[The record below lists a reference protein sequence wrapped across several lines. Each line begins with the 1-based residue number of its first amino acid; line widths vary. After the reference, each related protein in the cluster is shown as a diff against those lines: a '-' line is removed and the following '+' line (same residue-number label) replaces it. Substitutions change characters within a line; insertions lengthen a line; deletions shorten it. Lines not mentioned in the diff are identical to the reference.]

1 MNQKDIVCGMTV
13 DAATA
18 THRSRYQDEE
28 YVFCSATCKGKFDA
42 DPIHYV
48 DATDATSSTGMHV
61 THEGA
66 TTAVAP
72 SPAVPAAVRAAVA
85 SPTPTAATA
94 TLDIEGMTCAS
105 CASAVEKSLSR
116 APGVQSALV
125 NFATEKATV
134 QYLPSQASPASLK
147 EAVVNAGYGVT
158 ERAPDTSAAD
168 RQAEID
174 RQKVVAYHK
183 LKQRLWVAA
192 SLAAVIMG
200 LSMAMLWPALM
211 QHLNM
216 TWVNYAL
223 LGLTLPVVL
232 YSGREFY
239 ASAWNGFKHRS
250 ANMDT
255 LIAVGTGA
263 AFLYSLAATVGPGFF
278 MRHGLLPEVYYD
290 TTATIIALIL
300 VGKVMEMRAKTQTSA
315 AMKALIGL
323 QAKTARVVRPGGLE
337 VDIPIEQVQLND
349 LVVVRPGEKVAT
361 DGIIQEGHSAVD
373 EAMLTGESLPVE
385 KKAGDPV
392 FGATLNKT
400 GSFRFI
406 VTKVGADT
414 MLSQIVKLVED
425 AQGSRAPIQ
434 RLADQVSA
442 IFVPTVI
449 CIAVLTFVLWFDLAP
464 AATRLPLALV
474 NFVAV
479 LIIACPCA
487 LGLATPTAIMVS
499 TGKGAEYGV
508 LIRNAE
514 ALEKAYKVNTVLL
527 DKTGTIT
534 RGEPAVTDFVPASG
548 PNAATQDA
556 AQLLALVAAVERQSE
571 HPLAEAV
578 VRYADAQQAAALPV
592 TGFRA
597 VEGKGAAAT
606 VAGQAVLVGN
616 RRLLLD
622 ENAPVSDALAAQA
635 AILLAQAK
643 TVLYVAV
650 GGQAVGLIGVA
661 DTVRDTSAAAI
672 RQLQALGLEVVM
684 MTGDNPQTAAKV
696 AGQVGITRYF
706 AEVLPG
712 DKAGKVK
719 ELQAEGRIVA
729 MVGDGINDAPALA
742 QADIGLAMGG
752 GTDVAMEAAG
762 ITLMRSDLQGVVTA
776 IELSK
781 TTIRT
786 IRQNLFFA
794 FIYNTL
800 GIPLAA
806 GLLYPVFGWLLS
818 PMIAAGAM
826 ALSSVSVLTNS
837 LRLRAFTPTK

>member
-1 MNQKDIVCGMTV
+1 MEP
-13 DAATA
+13 ATK
-18 THRSRYQDEE
+18 TE
-28 YVFCSATCKGKFDA
+28 
-42 DPIHYV
+42 
-48 DATDATSSTGMHV
+48 
-61 THEGA
+61 
-66 TTAVAP
+66 
-72 SPAVPAAVRAAVA
+72 
-85 SPTPTAATA
+85 

-105 CASAVEKSLSR
+105 CASFVEKSLSR
-116 APGVQSALV
+116 TPGVQRAMV

-134 QYLPSQASPASLK
+134 DYVPTQASPATLK
-147 EAVVNAGYGVT
+147 EAVVNAGYGVA
-158 ERAPDTSAAD
+158 ERAPDTSAAE
-168 RQAEID
+168 RSAEID
-174 RQKVVAYHK
+174 RQKALAYQK
-183 LKQRLWVAA
+183 LKRRFGVAVG
-192 SLAAVIMG
+192 LAVLIMP
-200 LSMAMLWPALM
+200 LSMLMLWPAMM
-211 QHLNM
+211 QRVNM
-216 TWVNYAL
+216 QWLNYAL
-223 LGLTLPVVL
+223 LLLTLPVLL

-239 ASAWNGFKHRS
+239 VSAWNGFKHRA

-263 AFLYSLAATVGPGFF
+263 AFLYSLAATVVPGFF
-278 MRHGLLPEVYYD
+278 TSRGLMPEVYYD

-300 VGKVMEMRAKTQTSA
+300 LGKVLELRAKTQTSA
-315 AMKALIGL
+315 AMRSLIGL
-323 QAKTARVVRPGGLE
+323 QAKTARVVRPDGAE
-337 VDIPIEQVQLND
+337 VDVPIEQVQLGD

-361 DGIIQEGHSAVD
+361 DGLITEGSSSLD
-373 EAMLTGESLPVE
+373 EAMLTGESLPVQ
-385 KKAGDPV
+385 KQAGDPV

-400 GSFRFI
+400 GSFRFR

-434 RLADQVSA
+434 RLADKVSA
-442 IFVPTVI
+442 IFVPTVVV
-449 CIAVLTFVLWFDLAP
+449 IAILTFVLWFDFAP
-464 AATRLPLALV
+464 AGARLPLAVV

-499 TGKGAEYGV
+499 TGKGAEHGV

-534 RGEPAVTDFVPASG
+534 RGEPAVTDFWTLPGQEAS
-548 PNAATQDA
+548 
-556 AQLLALVAAVERQSE
+556 QLLQVVAAVERQSE

-578 VRYADAQQAAALPV
+578 VRHADAQGGASLSA

-606 VAGQAVLVGN
+606 VNGQAVLIGN
-616 RRLLLD
+616 RRLLAD
-622 ENAPVSDALAAQA
+622 ESVSLSPAVITQA
-635 AILLAQAK
+635 EQLLAQAK

-650 GGQAVGLIGVA
+650 AGQAVGLLGVA
-661 DTVRDTSAAAI
+661 DTVRDTSAPAI
-672 RQLQALGLEVVM
+672 KKLQELGIEVVM
-684 MTGDNPQTAAKV
+684 MTGDNTETAAQV

-706 AEVLPG
+706 AEVLPA

-719 ELQAEGRIVA
+719 ALQAEGRTVA

-742 QADIGLAMGG
+742 QADIGLAIGS

-762 ITLMRSDLQGVVTA
+762 ITLMRSDLHGVVTA
-776 IELSK
+776 IELSRQ
-781 TTIRT
+781 TIRT
-786 IRQNLFFA
+786 IKQNLFFA

-800 GIPLAA
+800 GIPVAA
-806 GLLYPVFGWLLS
+806 GLLYPFFGILLS
-818 PMIAAGAM
+818 PMLAAGAM

-837 LRLRAFTPTK
+837 LRLRAFDNH

>member
-1 MNQKDIVCGMTV
+1 MNP
-13 DAATA
+13 ATK
-18 THRSRYQDEE
+18 TE
-28 YVFCSATCKGKFDA
+28 
-42 DPIHYV
+42 
-48 DATDATSSTGMHV
+48 
-61 THEGA
+61 
-66 TTAVAP
+66 
-72 SPAVPAAVRAAVA
+72 
-85 SPTPTAATA
+85 

-116 APGVQSALV
+116 TPGVQSALV

-134 QYLPSQASPASLK
+134 QYLPGQASPATLK
-147 EAVVNAGYGVT
+147 EAVVNAGYGVL
-158 ERAPDTSAAD
+158 ERAPDTSAAE
-168 RQAEID
+168 RAAEID
-174 RQKVVAYHK
+174 RQKALAYQK
-183 LKQRLWVAA
+183 LKRRFGVAVG
-192 SLAAVIMG
+192 LVVVIMP
-200 LSMAMLWPALM
+200 LSMLMLWPAMM
-211 QHLNM
+211 QRINVQWLNY
-216 TWVNYAL
+216 VL
-223 LGLTLPVVL
+223 LLLTLPVLL

-239 ASAWNGFKHRS
+239 VSAWNGFKHRS

-263 AFLYSLAATVGPGFF
+263 AFLYSLAATVVPGFF
-278 MRHGLLPEVYYD
+278 TSRGLMPEVYYD

-300 VGKVMEMRAKTQTSA
+300 LGKVMELRAKTQTSA
-315 AMKALIGL
+315 AMRSLIGL
-323 QAKTARVVRPGGLE
+323 QAKTARVVRPGGAE
-337 VDIPIEQVQLND
+337 VDIPIEQVQLGD
-349 LVVVRPGEKVAT
+349 IVVVRPGEKVAT
-361 DGIIQEGHSAVD
+361 DGRITEGQSSLD

-385 KKAGDPV
+385 KKTGDPV

-400 GSFRFI
+400 GSFRFE

-434 RLADQVSA
+434 RLADKVSA
-442 IFVPTVI
+442 IFVPTVVV
-449 CIAVLTFVLWFDLAP
+449 IAILTFVIWFDLAP
-464 AATRLPLALV
+464 ANTRLPLALV

-499 TGKGAEYGV
+499 TGKGAEHGV

-514 ALEKAYKVNTVLL
+514 ALEKAYQVNTVLL

-534 RGEPAVTDFVPASG
+534 KGEPAVTDFVA
-548 PNAATQDA
+548 PNQDA
-556 AQLLALVAAVERQSE
+556 SRLLQLVAAVERQSE

-578 VRYADAQQAAALPV
+578 VRHADDQGGNKLTA

-606 VAGQAVLVGN
+606 VDGQAVLIGN
-616 RRLLLD
+616 RRLLTD
-622 ENAPVSDALAAQA
+622 EGITLSPELTAQA
-635 AILLAQAK
+635 EQLLSQAK

-650 GGQAVGLIGVA
+650 AGQAVGLVGVA
-661 DTVRDTSAAAI
+661 DTVRDTSVAAI
-672 RQLQALGLEVVM
+672 KKLQALGIEVVM
-684 MTGDNPQTAAKV
+684 MTGDNPQTAAQV

-706 AEVLPG
+706 AEVLPA

-719 ELQAEGRIVA
+719 ELQGEGRIVA

-742 QADIGLAMGG
+742 QADIGLAIGS

-762 ITLMRSDLQGVVTA
+762 ITLMRSDLNGVVTA
-776 IELSK
+776 IELSRQ
-781 TTIRT
+781 TIRT
-786 IRQNLFFA
+786 IKQNLFFA

-800 GIPLAA
+800 GIPVAA
-806 GLLYPVFGWLLS
+806 GLLYPFFGILLS
-818 PMIAAGAM
+818 PMLAAGAM

-837 LRLRAFTPTK
+837 LRLRSFKS

>member
-1 MNQKDIVCGMTV
+1 MEP
-13 DAATA
+13 ATK
-18 THRSRYQDEE
+18 TE
-28 YVFCSATCKGKFDA
+28 
-42 DPIHYV
+42 
-48 DATDATSSTGMHV
+48 
-61 THEGA
+61 
-66 TTAVAP
+66 
-72 SPAVPAAVRAAVA
+72 
-85 SPTPTAATA
+85 

-105 CASAVEKSLSR
+105 CASFVEKSLSR
-116 APGVQSALV
+116 TPGVQRAMV

-134 QYLPSQASPASLK
+134 DYQPAHASPATLK
-147 EAVVNAGYGVT
+147 EAVINAGYGVT
-158 ERAPDTSAAD
+158 ERAPDTSAAE
-168 RQAEID
+168 RSAEID
-174 RQKVVAYHK
+174 RQKALAYQK
-183 LKQRLWVAA
+183 LKRRFGVAVG
-192 SLAAVIMG
+192 LAVLIMP
-200 LSMAMLWPALM
+200 LSMLMLWPAMM
-211 QHLNM
+211 QRVNM
-216 TWVNYAL
+216 QWLNYAL
-223 LGLTLPVVL
+223 LLLTLPVLL

-239 ASAWNGFKHRS
+239 VSAWNGFKHRA

-263 AFLYSLAATVGPGFF
+263 AFLYSLAATVVPGFF
-278 MRHGLLPEVYYD
+278 TSRGLMPEVYYD

-300 VGKVMEMRAKTQTSA
+300 LGKVLELRAKTQTSA
-315 AMKALIGL
+315 AMRNLIGL
-323 QAKTARVVRPGGLE
+323 QAKTARVVRPDGAE
-337 VDIPIEQVQLND
+337 VDVPIEQVQLGD

-361 DGIIQEGHSAVD
+361 DGLITEGSSSLD
-373 EAMLTGESLPVE
+373 EAMLTGESLPVQ
-385 KKAGDPV
+385 KQVGDPV

-400 GSFRFI
+400 GSFRFR

-434 RLADQVSA
+434 RLADKVSA
-442 IFVPTVI
+442 IFVPTVVV
-449 CIAVLTFVLWFDLAP
+449 IAILTFVLWFDLAP
-464 AATRLPLALV
+464 ASTRLPLAVV

-499 TGKGAEYGV
+499 TGKGAEHGV

-534 RGEPAVTDFVPASG
+534 RGEPAVTDFWTLPGQEAS
-548 PNAATQDA
+548 
-556 AQLLALVAAVERQSE
+556 QLLQVVAAVERQSE

-578 VRYADAQQAAALPV
+578 VRHADAQGGASLTA

-606 VAGQAVLVGN
+606 VNGQAVLIGN
-616 RRLLLD
+616 RRLLAD
-622 ENAPVSDALAAQA
+622 ESVSLSPAVITQA
-635 AILLAQAK
+635 EQLLAQAK

-650 GGQAVGLIGVA
+650 AGQAVGLLGVA
-661 DTVRDTSAAAI
+661 DTLRDTSAAAI
-672 RQLQALGLEVVM
+672 KKLQVLGIEVVM
-684 MTGDNPQTAAKV
+684 MTGDNTETAAQV

-706 AEVLPG
+706 AEVLPA

-719 ELQAEGRIVA
+719 ELQAEGRTVA

-742 QADIGLAMGG
+742 QADIGLAIGS

-762 ITLMRSDLQGVVTA
+762 ITLMRSDLHGVVTA
-776 IELSK
+776 IELSRQ
-781 TTIRT
+781 TIRT
-786 IRQNLFFA
+786 IKQNLFFA

-800 GIPLAA
+800 GIPVAA
-806 GLLYPVFGWLLS
+806 GLLYPFFGILLS
-818 PMIAAGAM
+818 PMLAAGAM

-837 LRLRAFTPTK
+837 LRLRAFDNH

>member
-1 MNQKDIVCGMTV
+1 M
-13 DAATA
+13 
-18 THRSRYQDEE
+18 
-28 YVFCSATCKGKFDA
+28 
-42 DPIHYV
+42 
-48 DATDATSSTGMHV
+48 
-61 THEGA
+61 
-66 TTAVAP
+66 
-72 SPAVPAAVRAAVA
+72 
-85 SPTPTAATA
+85 SPTKNTETA

-134 QYLPSQASPASLK
+134 HYMPGQASPATLK

-174 RQKVVAYHK
+174 RQKAAAYVK
-183 LKQRLWVAA
+183 LKRRFQVAVG
-192 SLAAVIMG
+192 LAVVVMA
-200 LSMAMLWPALM
+200 LSMLMFWPAAM
-211 QHLNM
+211 QRVNMRWLN
-216 TWVNYAL
+216 YGL
-223 LGLTLPVVL
+223 LLLTLPVLL

-239 ASAWNGFKHRS
+239 SSAWNGFKHRA

-263 AFLYSLAATVGPGFF
+263 AFLYSLAATVAPGFF
-278 MRHGLLPEVYYD
+278 EQHGLMPEVYYD

-300 VGKVMEMRAKTQTSA
+300 LGKVLELRAKTQTSA
-315 AMKALIGL
+315 AIRSLMGL
-323 QAKTARVVRPGGLE
+323 QAKTARVVRPGGQE
-337 VDIPIEQVQLND
+337 VDVPIEQVQLD
-349 LVVVRPGEKVAT
+349 DVVVVRPGEKVAT
-361 DGIIQEGHSAVD
+361 DGLITEGSSAVD

-400 GSFRFI
+400 GSFRFR

-434 RLADQVSA
+434 RLADKVSA
-442 IFVPTVI
+442 IFVPTVVV
-449 CIAVLTFVLWFDLAP
+449 IAILTFVLWFDLAP
-464 AATRLPLALV
+464 VATRLPLALV

-534 RGEPAVTDFVPASG
+534 RGEPAVTDFVPVAG
-548 PNAATQDA
+548 QDA
-556 AQLLALVAAVERQSE
+556 AQLLQLVAALERQSE

-578 VRYADAQQAAALPV
+578 VRYADAQGAAQSSA
-592 TGFRA
+592 TEFRA
-597 VEGKGAAAT
+597 IEGKGAAAT
-606 VAGQAVLVGN
+606 VNGQVVLIGN
-616 RRLLLD
+616 QGLLRD
-622 ENAPVSDALAAQA
+622 EKVTFSEALTKQA
-635 AILLAQAK
+635 EQLLSQAK

-650 GGQAVGLIGVA
+650 AGQAVGLIGVA
-661 DTVRDTSAAAI
+661 DTVRDTSVAAI
-672 RQLQALGLEVVM
+672 QKLQALGIEVVM

-696 AGQVGITRYF
+696 AEQVGIKRYF
-706 AEVLPG
+706 AEVLPSG
-712 DKAGKVK
+712 KAGKVK
-719 ELQAEGRIVA
+719 ELQAEGRVVA

-762 ITLMRSDLQGVVTA
+762 ITLMRSDLNGVVTA
-776 IELSK
+776 IELSRQ
-781 TTIRT
+781 TIRT
-786 IRQNLFFA
+786 IKQNLFFA

-800 GIPLAA
+800 GIPIAA
-806 GLLYPVFGWLLS
+806 GLLYPFFGWLLS
-818 PMIAAGAM
+818 PMLAAGAM

-837 LRLRAFTPTK
+837 LRLRAFNNK